1 MERYYTSI
9 DKKYEEFEYQL
20 EALEYEYEL
29 MMAFGPA
36 VEADST
42 IAIAGSGGGPS
53 VGEQG
58 LFSSESDGSK
68 NNKAANSL
76 GQAAQNVT
84 DDDGNQNKDNQTT
97 KNQSDG
103 KDNTKSKS
111 QLLGY
116 VKEVMEKLREFIR
129 NAIVECKT
137 SMSDMLNDN
146 ADTLKELNS
155 IMAGKTPNYGFSFK
169 DFVYDDNFLGK
180 FGEAL
185 SKVTNEYFSQIQELS
200 DKINK
205 LKDALASGNAD
216 ERDAA
221 IKAFGIMDSKQ
232 FNELPEEEKSK
243 VQGTT
248 TSSSSGQGIYT
259 PAQLL
264 GKALGVNVEK
274 GYSSGELKKYVY
286 NKFKGIDQK
295 NNGPK
300 TMNLSN
306 HREML
311 QQAVDYVKTR
321 YRDYLKIANDS
332 VDGLKKDAEAYEK
345 LCDKIVSLSSVDERI
360 RVQLTNIVNII
371 ARDINTIAALME
383 YFRTMVKER
392 GLSAASL
399 IKGAYG
405 ARLTNPEVDNN
416 GNYIKKGKTN
426 EKSNNT
432 KQTETEPPKEQPKSN
447 PKVKRS
453 KEVKVAD
460 FDRYEQD
467 NGFLSQTDNFIQR
480 QIKKRAGR
488 RG

>member
-1 MERYYTSI
+1 
-9 DKKYEEFEYQL
+9 
-20 EALEYEYEL
+20 
-29 MMAFGPA
+29 
-36 VEADST
+36 
-42 IAIAGSGGGPS
+42 
-53 VGEQG
+53 
-58 LFSSESDGSK
+58 
-68 NNKAANSL
+68 
-76 GQAAQNVT
+76 
-84 DDDGNQNKDNQTT
+84 
-97 KNQSDG
+97 
-103 KDNTKSKS
+103 
-111 QLLGY
+111 
-116 VKEVMEKLREFIR
+116 MEKLREFIR

-200 DKINK
+200 DKLNK

-243 VQGTT
+243 VQGTI

-274 GYSSGELKKYVY
+274 GYSSSELKKYVY

-345 LCDKIVSLSSVDERI
+345 LCDKMVSLSSVDERI
-360 RVQLTNIVNII
+360 RVQITNMVNII

-416 GNYIKKGKTN
+416 GNYIKKKKTN
-426 EKSNNT
+426 EKSNVT
-432 KQTETEPPKEQPKSN
+432 KQTET
-447 PKVKRS
+447 
-453 KEVKVAD
+453 
-460 FDRYEQD
+460 
-467 NGFLSQTDNFIQR
+467 NG
-480 QIKKRAGR
+480 